1 MGCFLLF
8 YDLVEGFAERRLPY
22 RPEHQA
28 HVDASRA
35 RGEFAAAGAY
45 GNSGKAAALLFRGAS
60 IDAVRAFAEN
70 DPYVRGGLVREWSV
84 EPWDVDVDLRAGGST
99 PSGT

>member
-8 YDLVEGFAERRLPY
+8 YDLVDGFAEKRLPY
-22 RPEHQA
+22 RPEHQT

-45 GNSGKAAALLFRGAS
+45 GNSGKVAVLLLRGAS
-60 IDAVRAFAEN
+60 IDVARAFAEN
-70 DPYVRGGLVREWSV
+70 DPYVRSGLVHGWSA
-84 EPWDVDVDLRAGGST
+84 EPWDVDLDALTRR
-99 PSGT
+99 